1 MRVNANEK
9 RTMPL
14 QRSLLALALLLTA
27 PTLAAEDDVVGT
39 FTLILAD
46 ALKRTEIAAILR
58 AAGAKP

>member
-1 MRVNANEK
+1 MTLR
-9 RTMPL
+9 
-14 QRSLLALALLLTA
+14 RSLLALALL
-27 PTLAAEDDVVGT
+27 GT